1 MPPDSA
7 GLPNLQQS
15 VASENSV
22 LSDKTVVARRA
33 LRWYHQE
40 RDELAIVLMI
50 QSE

>member
-33 LRWYHQE
+33 RRWYHQE